1 VKDDSFQISVKSK
14 TFGSKA
20 TDPTKNKDS
29 TSHADFGG
37 VSVVPSYTEADMSG
51 QQVILSP
58 GNRNQMMRVTYIMD
72 RPGSNLPEQK
82 LNWTLYMK
90 DGVTYGNIAGQ
101 KVKMT
106 QPDGMMMG
114 GLTTD
119 GTQNLLDI
127 PENMVSNLTVSK
139 GEGDTVYSFALKP
152 DQSMEYLKKVL
163 VNVELMLKTPQ
174 GTGGITKLDVIVTA
188 GQDNI
193 VKTIKMDGTLKADI
207 MNITCQI
214 NVAYS
219 NVNTGQ
225 KITFPDLS
233 QYKE

>member
-1 VKDDSFQISVKSK
+1 
-14 TFGSKA
+14 
-20 TDPTKNKDS
+20 
-29 TSHADFGG
+29 
-37 VSVVPSYTEADMSG
+37 MSG